1 VHLAADSSAGYA
13 RKSYFTGENWLSGE
27 QGLGF
32 DGWKRFH
39 LFKRYCGGVNAGWRV
54 SHRAIARP
62 AMKTIVERKLI

>member
-1 VHLAADSSAGYA
+1 MREKAISQARIGY
-13 RKSYFTGENWLSGE
+13 SGE